1 LHDIAYY
8 IFLKSSR
15 SVEEF
20 RKNSNIK
27 IHSKS
32 PCTIFQSLCKFKNL
46 IFIPKGTSFS
56 FQPSWPNRP
65 TGVLGLLA
73 HTAQPAF
80 LPPPTP
86 KQGTPPRRPCAAPA
100 SPCHVCT
107 NPLLPPSIRGVKH
120 QLRVSR
126 FIPINAGHSSA
137 LITTLPLSP
146 YIKGELR
153 RSPPHLSP
161 LSFSSLRAQAPPAPS
176 ASSTISSP
184 LSPAPR

>member
-1 LHDIAYY
+1 VSKFLLNLLVQISKAL
-8 IFLKSSR
+8 INSKIQFLFLKG
-15 SVEEF
+15 
-20 RKNSNIK
+20 I
-27 IHSKS
+27 
-32 PCTIFQSLCKFKNL
+32 
-46 IFIPKGTSFS
+46 SFS
-56 FQPSWPNRP
+56 FWPNRP
-65 TGVLGLLA
+65 NRLGLTRHGA
-73 HTAQPAF
+73 TA
-80 LPPPTP
+80 LS
-86 KQGTPPRRPCAAPA
+86 AAPH
-100 SPCHVCT
+100 PT
-107 NPLLPPSIRGVKH
+107 LFPLPLPLPSIRGVKH